1 MATDDNAV
9 SEQKKQQSSTGKTA
23 EQKAGA
29 DETVTESSN
38 TEAESATEIMAAES
52 DDVVQLKEKLQ
63 KAEDKAA
70 SHWDELLR
78 SRADLEN
85 TRRRLERDVEN
96 AHKYAVEKFLQD
108 LLPVI
113 DSLEMGINA
122 AKETSADIEKVKE
135 GTELTLKMLNDC
147 TQKFGI
153 QPLNPV
159 GESFNPEYHQAMS
172 IAEDDK
178 HPPNTVIAVMQK
190 GYILNGR
197 LVRPAMVVV
206 SKAASGADQTS
217 NEDASSEA
225 GKTPANE
232 SSQEGKNE
240 K

>member
-9 SEQKKQQSSTGKTA
+9 SEQKKQQSSTDKAA
-23 EQKAGA
+23 EQNAGA

-38 TEAESATEIMAAES
+38 AQAESATEIMAAES

-70 SHWDELLR
+70 SHWEEVLR
-78 SRADLEN
+78 SRAELEN

-206 SKAASGADQTS
+206 SKAASGAGQASKEDEAGQTS
-217 NEDASSEA
+217 
-225 GKTPANE
+225 ANE
-232 SSQEGKNE
+232 SSQEGK